1 MKSASDRGRINSSEF
16 VTMFQEMAT
25 RPEIYFLLIRFA
37 NRDYFTAEDFRHFLE
52 CEQGVRRL
60 LLLQLSR
67 LSEDESFLLTSFMTF
82 YILYYILLRLVFH
95 LEVSF

>member
-1 MKSASDRGRINSSEF
+1 MKSASERGRINSSEF

-52 CEQGVRRL
+52 CEQGVSPL
-60 LLLQLSR
+60 IYTPSG
-67 LSEDESFLLTSFMTF
+67 
-82 YILYYILLRLVFH
+82 IL
-95 LEVSF
+95 

>member
-1 MKSASDRGRINSSEF
+1 MKLASERGRINSSEF

-52 CEQGVRRL
+52 CEQGVSPL
-60 LLLQLSR
+60 IYTPSG
-67 LSEDESFLLTSFMTF
+67 
-82 YILYYILLRLVFH
+82 ILYRKRASTSYIHQKVILGCGSIL
-95 LEVSF
+95 